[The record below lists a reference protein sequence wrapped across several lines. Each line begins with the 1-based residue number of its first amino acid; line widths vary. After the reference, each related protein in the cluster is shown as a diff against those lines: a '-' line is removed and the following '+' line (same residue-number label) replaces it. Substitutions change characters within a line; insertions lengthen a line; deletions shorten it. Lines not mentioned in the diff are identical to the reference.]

1 MILIFMFFEKKCI
14 FYLKRNSTNKNL
26 PIYLNVLLLLLLL
39 LLFCELKEHFFVDS
53 VKGLDK

>member
-26 PIYLNVLLLLLLL
+26 PIYLNVLLLLLL
-39 LLFCELKEHFFVDS
+39 FCELKEHFFVDS
-53 VKGLDK
+53 VKGFDK